1 MATPSITD
9 SIERFRIETEFK
21 LDQTI
26 EVRRHNQAEE
36 RITWTRHKDLGYEFS
51 AEVWLERA
59 LEKDQTRAV
68 KRVRTSTN
76 SAIDYRKE
84 LLAMVELSQV
94 CPRWFVRK
102 RALTRK
108 VANIQ
113 FCQVLWL
120 F

>member
-9 SIERFRIETEFK
+9 IIERFRIETEFK

-51 AEVWLERA
+51 AEVWQERA

-84 LLAMVELSQV
+84 LLTMVELSQV
-94 CPRWFVRK
+94 CL
-102 RALTRK
+102 AGS
-108 VANIQ
+108 
-113 FCQVLWL
+113 
-120 F
+120 